1 MAKKGRYYNTE
12 PSPEN
17 LRAIWDQ
24 LHRHTDLFDTNNATI
39 ADQATTITQ
48 LQSALQQVQAGVATN
63 NVNIR
68 RVELAAAKKS
78 TTVTPGGGQLPPPPG
93 SMTIPDHYADTV
105 LVVQA
110 ATPVDTTSAGTIFK
124 FVQRVAWALNAEV
137 INGTPFPLGLLLKGS
152 GDNIYTCGGETYSIS
167 RVCYPDGHIFKVL
180 GDAGPGGN
188 NTPQWVDDG
197 FVTPDRYHIATDPA
211 LPC

>member
-1 MAKKGRYYNTE
+1 
-12 PSPEN
+12 
-17 LRAIWDQ
+17 
-24 LHRHTDLFDTNNATI
+24 
-39 ADQATTITQ
+39 
-48 LQSALQQVQAGVATN
+48 
-63 NVNIR
+63 
-68 RVELAAAKKS
+68 
-78 TTVTPGGGQLPPPPG
+78 
-93 SMTIPDHYADTV
+93 
-105 LVVQA
+105 
-110 ATPVDTTSAGTIFK
+110 
-124 FVQRVAWALNAEV
+124 V